1 MINQAINELV
11 FTEQGLSPMEQG
23 GRAGGR
29 VSSGLTQL
37 GAVDG
42 SVLVHSLLLLTLPTA
57 RPVSMVRGKGSKPL
71 LLPLPREM
79 SWM

>member
-1 MINQAINELV
+1 
-11 FTEQGLSPMEQG
+11 MEQG

-42 SVLVHSLLLLTLPTA
+42 PVLVHNLLLFNLPTA
-57 RPVSMVRGKGSKPL
+57 RPASMVRGRGSKPL
-71 LLPLPREM
+71 LLPLP
-79 SWM
+79 